1 MSNPSLFCRVSNSPS
16 RYLQP
21 WGRSAFYCSGNANA
35 TAVVGCSMNRRKAAS
50 LLLSLAA
57 LALASCSG
65 LPKSSGGGSG
75 GNSAVSFSL
84 VADTLPANPSIL
96 AFQVSINGIQIKPT
110 TGSALTLTPV
120 PPVIDL
126 MRLQSDTAFLGTLS
140 KVPAGTYT
148 VQVSLS
154 NPIITFL
161 NDTGSTLTAG
171 SKTCASGSV
180 CTAALTSAGNPTI
193 ASFTLTVTAATN
205 QGVRLDFNLN
215 SAISLA
221 GGTLSVTF
229 SPASPTPGVLSAFT
243 LPRQNANLGSHQ
255 LELIE
260 DFTGVVSLNSNNV
273 TVTSPTRGALT
284 FLSGSTSIFDAS
296 PDGTMCQ
303 TPASFSC
310 VVEGQVG
317 SVDAFLNVDG
327 TLSLKEYEPLT
338 STEEDLVEGTVYAIT
353 PVSGNQFGIVVTDRI
368 QRAAGSL
375 IGGLNVGDLLTV
387 NIPSANPFFVDTKG
401 LPVSSF
407 APGTFANFS
416 GQTNTS
422 AIHQGQNVL
431 IHVTAFTAASG
442 TTIASATADTVTLRW
457 SRVASSVRAA
467 SSPTFTIVGLPSY
480 FGFAPSSF
488 FGVETFTGTAGDVTN
503 FDGIADANSLTPSV
517 PPVGL
522 RALFLENT
530 TNSANP
536 VFFAAKVRQ
545 H

>member
-1 MSNPSLFCRVSNSPS
+1 MN
-16 RYLQP
+16 LQ
-21 WGRSAFYCSGNANA
+21 
-35 TAVVGCSMNRRKAAS
+35 KAPS

-65 LPKSSGGGSG
+65 LSKGSVSG
-75 GNSAVSFSL
+75 GNSAVSFAL
-84 VADTLPANPSIL
+84 VADTLPANPSL
-96 AFQVSINGIQIKPT
+96 LSFQVSINGIQIKPAS
-110 TGSALTLTPV
+110 GSALTLTPV
-120 PPVIDL
+120 PAVVDL
-126 MRLQSDTAFLGTLS
+126 MRLQSDTAFLGTLNR
-140 KVPAGTYT
+140 VPAGTYT

-154 NPIITFL
+154 NPVVAFL

-171 SKTCASGSV
+171 SQTCASGSV
-180 CTAALTSAGNPTI
+180 CTAALTAIGNPTI

-205 QGVRLDFNLN
+205 QGVRLDFNLSN
-215 SAISLA
+215 AISLA

-229 SPASPTPGVLSAFT
+229 SPASPTPGVLSAFM
-243 LPRQNANLGSHQ
+243 LPRQNANLGSNQ

-260 DFTGVVSLNSNNV
+260 DFTGVVSLNSNTV

-284 FLSGSTSIFDAS
+284 SLAGSTSIFDAS
-296 PDGTMCQ
+296 PDGTICQ

-317 SVDAFLNVDG
+317 SVDAFLNEDG
-327 TLSLKEYEPLT
+327 TFSLKEYEPLT

-353 PVSGNQFGIVVTDRI
+353 PGSANQFGMVVTDRI
-368 QRAAGSL
+368 HAATGSL

-387 NIPSANPFFVDTKG
+387 NIPSPHPFFVDTKG

-407 APGTFANFS
+407 APGTFLNFS
-416 GQTNTS
+416 GQTNTV
-422 AIHQGQNVL
+422 AIHPGQNILV
-431 IHVTAFTAASG
+431 HVTAFTAASG
-442 TTIASATADTVTLRW
+442 STIASATADTVTLRW

-480 FGFAPSSF
+480 FGFAPSSL
-488 FGVETFTGTAGDVTN
+488 FGVETFTGTAGGDVTN
-503 FDGIADANSLTPSV
+503 FDGIVDANGLTPSV
-517 PPVGL
+517 PPVEL
-522 RALFLENT
+522 RALFLEDP

>member
-1 MSNPSLFCRVSNSPS
+1 
-16 RYLQP
+16 
-21 WGRSAFYCSGNANA
+21 
-35 TAVVGCSMNRRKAAS
+35 MNCRKASS
-50 LLLSLAA
+50 LSLSLAA

-65 LPKSSGGGSG
+65 LPKGSGGGSA
-75 GNSAVSFSL
+75 GNSTVSFAL

-96 AFQVSINGIQIKPT
+96 SFQVSINGIQIKPT

-120 PPVIDL
+120 TPVIDL
-126 MRLQSDTAFLGTLS
+126 MRLQSDTAFLGSLS

-148 VQVSLS
+148 VEVSLS
-154 NPIITFL
+154 NPIISFL

-171 SKTCASGSV
+171 AKTCASGSV
-180 CTAALTSAGNPTI
+180 CTAVLTATGNPTI
-193 ASFTLTVTAATN
+193 ASFTLTVAAAAN
-205 QGVRLDFNLN
+205 QGIQLDFNLN
-215 SAISLA
+215 SAISLSA
-221 GGTLSVTF
+221 GTLSVTF
-229 SPASPTPGVLSAFT
+229 NPAAPTPGVLSAFT
-243 LPRQNANLGSHQ
+243 LPRQNANLGSNQ

-260 DFTGVVSLNSNNV
+260 DFTGVVSLNSNKV

-284 FLSGSTSIFDAS
+284 SVSGSTSFFDAS

-303 TPASFSC
+303 TPASFTC

-327 TLSLKEYEPLT
+327 TLSLKEYEPLSAT
-338 STEEDLVEGTVYAIT
+338 AEDLVEGTVYAIT
-353 PVSGNQFGIVVTDRI
+353 PSSANQFGMVVTDRI
-368 QRAAGSL
+368 QAPSGSL

-387 NIPSANPFFVDTKG
+387 NIPSPHPFFVDTKG
-401 LPVSSF
+401 LAVSSF

-416 GQTNTS
+416 GQTTTS

-442 TTIASATADTVTLRW
+442 TTTASATADTVTLRW
-457 SRVASSVRAA
+457 SRVSSSLKAA
-467 SSPTFTIVGLPSY
+467 SSPTFTIIGLPSY

-488 FGVETFTGTAGDVTN
+488 FGVETFTGTAGGDRVTN

-517 PPVGL
+517 PPVEL

>member
-1 MSNPSLFCRVSNSPS
+1 
-16 RYLQP
+16 
-21 WGRSAFYCSGNANA
+21 
-35 TAVVGCSMNRRKAAS
+35 MNRRKTSS

-65 LPKSSGGGSG
+65 LPKGSGGGGG
-75 GNSAVSFSL
+75 GNSTVSFAL
-84 VADTLPANPSIL
+84 VADALPANPSIL
-96 AFQVSINGIQIKPT
+96 SFQVSINGVEIKPSM
-110 TGSALTLTPV
+110 GSALTLTPV
-120 PPVIDL
+120 PSVIDL
-126 MRLQSDTAFLGTLS
+126 MRLRSDTAFLGSLS
-140 KVPAGTYT
+140 KVPAGSYT

-154 NPIITFL
+154 NPVITFL

-180 CTAALTSAGNPTI
+180 CTAALTATGNPTI
-193 ASFTLTVTAATN
+193 GSFTLTVASATN
-205 QGVRLDFNLN
+205 QGVELDFNMN
-215 SAISLA
+215 SAISLSA
-221 GGTLSVTF
+221 GTLSVTF

-243 LPRQNANLGSHQ
+243 LPRQNANLGSNQ

-273 TVTSPTRGALT
+273 TVSSPTRGALT
-284 FLSGSTSIFDAS
+284 SVSGSTSFFDAS

-310 VVEGQVG
+310 VVQGQVG

-327 TLSLKEYEPLT
+327 TFSLKEYEPLT
-338 STEEDLVEGTVYAIT
+338 STRQDLVEGTVYTIT
-353 PVSGNQFGIVVTDRI
+353 SGSANQFGMVVTDRI
-368 QRAAGSL
+368 QAATGSL

-387 NIPSANPFFVDTKG
+387 SIPSPHPFFVDTKG
-401 LPVSSF
+401 LAVSSF

-416 GQTNTS
+416 GQTSSS
-422 AIHQGQNVL
+422 AMHQGQNVL
-431 IHVTAFTAASG
+431 LHVTAFTAASG
-442 TTIASATADTVTLRW
+442 TTLASATADTVTLRW
-457 SRVASSVRAA
+457 SRVSSSVRAA
-467 SSPTFTIVGLPSY
+467 SSPTFTMIGLPSY
-480 FGFAPSSF
+480 FGFAPSSL
-488 FGVETFTGTAGDVTN
+488 FGVETFPGTAGGDGVTS
-503 FDGIADANSLTPSV
+503 FDGIADATSLTPST
-517 PPVGL
+517 PPVEL

>member
-1 MSNPSLFCRVSNSPS
+1 
-16 RYLQP
+16 
-21 WGRSAFYCSGNANA
+21 
-35 TAVVGCSMNRRKAAS
+35 MNRRKAPS
-50 LLLSLAA
+50 LLPSLAA

-65 LPKSSGGGSG
+65 LPTGGGGSG
-75 GNSAVSFSL
+75 GNSAVSFTL

-96 AFQVSINGIQIKPT
+96 SFQVSINGIQIKPT

-148 VQVSLS
+148 IQVSLS
-154 NPIITFL
+154 NPVITFL

-171 SKTCASGSV
+171 SQTCSSGSV
-180 CTAALTSAGNPTI
+180 CTAALTATGNPTI
-193 ASFTLTVTAATN
+193 ASFTLTVTAATT
-205 QGVRLDFNLN
+205 QGIQLDFNLN

-284 FLSGSTSIFDAS
+284 SLSGSTSIFDAS

-327 TLSLKEYEPLT
+327 TLSLKEYQPLT
-338 STEEDLVEGTVYAIT
+338 ATEEDLVEGTVYAIT
-353 PVSGNQFGIVVTDRI
+353 PGSGNQFGIVVTDRI
-368 QRAAGSL
+368 ERATGSL

-387 NIPSANPFFVDTKG
+387 NIPSPNPFFVDTKG

-416 GQTNTS
+416 GQTNSS

-431 IHVTAFTAASG
+431 IHVTAFTAAGGS
-442 TTIASATADTVTLRW
+442 TIASATADTVTLRW

-480 FGFAPSSF
+480 FGFAQSSL
-488 FGVETFTGTAGDVTN
+488 FGVETFTGTAGGDLTN

-517 PPVGL
+517 PPVEL